1 MSATMAKGEA
11 AAAAIAGERLP
22 ALAALFAAR
31 PAAVDPVVRL
41 AVMVPCF
48 NEEQGIAGT
57 VETIVRGLDATWS
70 RGAGAP
76 ALDCEI
82 LLVDDGSSDGSAA
95 AMESLGRRFPMVR
108 VLRHEQN
115 EGYGA
120 ALKTALRSTQAE
132 LVAMTDAD
140 GTYPDARLGELV
152 RELGNADMVVGARA
166 PDDPHYPTLRRIP
179 KAVLGW
185 WVSWLVGRRVPDIN
199 SGFRAFRRDAVVRFL
214 PLLPDGFSFTTTV
227 TIAALRSGLRVRY
240 VPIATAPR
248 RGRSKIRPIRDTLAF
263 VQLILRTGLYFAP
276 LRMLAPFV
284 IALSLATVAS
294 VLYDALVLRNFTD
307 KTLILFVFTTSSLLF
322 ALLADMLDKRT
333 RW

>member
-1 MSATMAKGEA
+1 VPS
-11 AAAAIAGERLP
+11 
-22 ALAALFAAR
+22 
-31 PAAVDPVVRL
+31 L
-41 AVMVPCF
+41 AVLVPCF
-48 NEEQGIAGT
+48 NEEQGIVGT
-57 VETIVRGLDATWS
+57 VETIVRGLDAALAES
-70 RGAGAP
+70 PGRAGAY
-76 ALDCEI
+76 EVVV
-82 LLVDDGSSDGSAA
+82 VDDGSTDGSSMAI
-95 AMESLGRRFPMVR
+95 ESLRRRLPSVR
-108 VLRHEQN
+108 VVQHDVN
-115 EGYGA
+115 AGYGA
-120 ALKTALRSTQAE
+120 ALKTGLRSIRSPI
-132 LVAMTDAD
+132 VAMTDAD
-140 GTYPDARLGELV
+140 GSYPDARLGELV
-152 RELGNADMVVGARA
+152 RALEGADMVVGARA

-276 LRMLAPFV
+276 LRMLAPV
-284 IALSLATVAS
+284 VAVLAAATLAS
-294 VLYDALVLRNFTD
+294 TLYDAVVLQNFTD
-307 KTLILFVFTTSSLLF
+307 KTLILFVFTTSTVLF

-333 RW
+333 RS